1 MAGEPS
7 PSPRRSP
14 RVRKSAGESPA
25 PSPAPAKSPTQT
37 GDWTLRYTTSAGT
50 MGSIA
55 AWETVAGAVTDV
67 AQRVD
72 AVSDGDVVNV
82 KNEVSVSLR
91 SRADAVGLPL
101 PPLALLGVDDDDVLT
116 LRITQRFESRTQ
128 SRGRLSTKLLT
139 SDVELRSRRK
149 KGGGNEKGG
158 SSERTI
164 GSFRQPG
171 TGGLS
176 PKTQLVTY
184 LDDRWR
190 VIRDDGSVSVYR
202 RR

>member
-1 MAGEPS
+1 MTAPTLLRPPAVPAGGASSEWLSKELKRTEEAQERLNRRRGRQSQGMAGQVNQTREVAAAAIPL
-7 PSPRRSP
+7 R
-14 RVRKSAGESPA
+14 A
-25 PSPAPAKSPTQT
+25 PSMVREMADLELATEYAAF
-37 GDWTLRYTTSAGT
+37 LRRRPQGMEIGAG
-50 MGSIA
+50 
-55 AWETVAGAVTDV
+55 VA
-67 AQRVD
+67 
-72 AVSDGDVVNV
+72 
-82 KNEVSVSLR
+82 
-91 SRADAVGLPL
+91 
-101 PPLALLGVDDDDVLT
+101 DDDVLT

-139 SDVELRSRRK
+139 SDVELRSSRK
-149 KGGGNEKGG
+149 KGGGTEGAGG
-158 SSERTI
+158 SSERTL

>member
-1 MAGEPS
+1 MELLGDPTELTAEMASRGMTLVYRLGDEEAKKVLVQGLVGTLS
-7 PSPRRSP
+7 GSAN
-14 RVRKSAGESPA
+14 RKNTK
-25 PSPAPAKSPTQT
+25 AKLT
-37 GDWTLRYTTSAGT
+37 GDSEVFGAGT

-82 KNEVSVSLR
+82 QNEVSVSLR

-128 SRGRLSTKLLT
+128 SRGRLSTHL
-139 SDVELRSRRK
+139 
-149 KGGGNEKGG
+149 
-158 SSERTI
+158 
-164 GSFRQPG
+164 
-171 TGGLS
+171 
-176 PKTQLVTY
+176 
-184 LDDRWR
+184 
-190 VIRDDGSVSVYR
+190 
-202 RR
+202 

>member
-1 MAGEPS
+1 
-7 PSPRRSP
+7 
-14 RVRKSAGESPA
+14 
-25 PSPAPAKSPTQT
+25 
-37 GDWTLRYTTSAGT
+37 

-72 AVSDGDVVNV
+72 AVSDGDVMNV
-82 KNEVSVSLR
+82 QNEVSVSLR

-139 SDVELRSRRK
+139 SDVELRSSRK
-149 KGGGNEKGG
+149 KGAGPKEPGDRRRGRSGRSG
-158 SSERTI
+158 S
-164 GSFRQPG
+164 PG
-171 TGGLS
+171 
-176 PKTQLVTY
+176 
-184 LDDRWR
+184 R
-190 VIRDDGSVSVYR
+190 VVYR
-202 RR
+202 RRRSW

>member
-1 MAGEPS
+1 
-7 PSPRRSP
+7 
-14 RVRKSAGESPA
+14 
-25 PSPAPAKSPTQT
+25 
-37 GDWTLRYTTSAGT
+37 

-82 KNEVSVSLR
+82 RNEVSVSLR

-101 PPLALLGVDDDDVLT
+101 PPLALLGVSDDDVLT

-158 SSERTI
+158 SSERTL